1 VSIAFVDASAVMKLV
16 LHEDGSD
23 QLDEYLGG
31 CSVVASD
38 LAVTEVLRGARRA
51 AAGEA
56 ETFSRLVERTMMV
69 MEEMVLITAE
79 TTLFAR
85 AGLLEGAHLRSL
97 DAVHLATALTIG
109 DVDVFVTYDERQAAA
124 ARLAGLRTIAPGV

>member
-1 VSIAFVDASAVMKLV
+1 MSIAFVDASAVMKLV

-56 ETFSRLVERTMMV
+56 EAFSRLVERTMMV

-85 AGLLEGAHLRSL
+85 AGLLEGAHLRS
-97 DAVHLATALTIG
+97 AVVDRAPRAALGWFGFRAHQPLRVLHL
-109 DVDVFVTYDERQAAA
+109 
-124 ARLAGLRTIAPGV
+124 